1 MGSFRLS
8 GHFQWFPF
16 QFLWY
21 PSLRT
26 SRLFDVPSRVVS
38 DLFFSGHCVASDP
51 SGEPSGARSRVE
63 IVSSRLLG

>member
-21 PSLRT
+21 PLLRT

-38 DLFFSGHCVASDP
+38 DLFFLGIVLRLIH
-51 SGEPSGARSRVE
+51 RVSHQE
-63 IVSSRLLG
+63 QGPVSRLCLHGC